1 MILIKDADLGSCGS
15 YFTRSTPLVR
25 EVSMI
30 RLVTRGRLTHDYLK
44 GLLGAPEDRETAV
57 RKVVEAVKS
66 SAFTSRLAKRTSCSF
81 RRLTRLNRLSPRSW
95 RCLRRVRFPMSSL

>member
-1 MILIKDADLGSCGS
+1 MNRLI
-15 YFTRSTPLVR
+15 
-25 EVSMI
+25 
-30 RLVTRGRLTHDYLK
+30 TRGRLTHDYLK

-57 RKVVEAVKS
+57 RKVVEAAGGKVIS
-66 SAFTSRLAKRTSCSF
+66 FYFTTGETDFLSF